1 MGLLWLR
8 VTDYFEVLPGCLVKA
23 PGLQNERPQERRGWG
38 KGREED
44 QDQREEEKKG
54 KEKPEGERGGG
65 ESRKQYQFCKKKK
78 KPSMVQINEFIPV
91 SDHLCQTIVL
101 AIGKYLSIHS
111 DLVWVLSHPCYFTI
125 SLYPLC
131 IKYPLPGLETKV
143 TLTYLN
149 WQSRSLLRSKWW
161 LHNGMVIKSYGHQC
175 FDWFPSLCNLVCH
188 WAWVLPGNDGNPVS
202 LAPFLSAFISPL

>member
-54 KEKPEGERGGG
+54 KEKPEGERGEDG
-65 ESRKQYQFCKKKK
+65 SRKQYQFCKKKQK
-78 KPSMVQINEFIPV
+78 TSMVQINEFIPV

-101 AIGKYLSIHS
+101 AIGKYLSILQYFHIPVILLFHFIHFVSNTHS
-111 DLVWVLSHPCYFTI
+111 L
-125 SLYPLC
+125 
-131 IKYPLPGLETKV
+131 GLRQRLHW
-143 TLTYLN
+143 LT
-149 WQSRSLLRSKWW
+149 
-161 LHNGMVIKSYGHQC
+161 
-175 FDWFPSLCNLVCH
+175 
-188 WAWVLPGNDGNPVS
+188 
-202 LAPFLSAFISPL
+202 